1 METAHVS
8 YSRQVV
14 ECHLTVRVVL
24 DIGSYC
30 CEHSGP
36 KSRKFRVSSLERI
49 MVTERDSAAKM
60 KATTVVVNSSHVVMI
75 SKPDSVA
82 NFILQAIATL
92 NEC

>member
-1 METAHVS
+1 MSTLGPSPVS
-8 YSRQVV
+8 FGS
-14 ECHLTVRVVL
+14 VR
-24 DIGSYC
+24 SNA
-30 CEHSGP
+30 SWW
-36 KSRKFRVSSLERI
+36 
-49 MVTERDSAAKM
+49 TERDSAAKM